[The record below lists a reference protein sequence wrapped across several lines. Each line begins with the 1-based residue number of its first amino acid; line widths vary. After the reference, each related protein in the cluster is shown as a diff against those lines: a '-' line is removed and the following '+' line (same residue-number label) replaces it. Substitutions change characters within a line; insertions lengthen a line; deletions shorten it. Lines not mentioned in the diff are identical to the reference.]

1 LGEEKPKTHLQ
12 KPKWET
18 RKPALQSGIRGYYQ
32 VNSVTSLSLP
42 PTGLRF
48 ENIDKRYGALFALRR
63 VSLEVGAGEC
73 VVLAGRNGSGKTTL
87 LRIAARI
94 VRPTAGTLSF
104 PSVSCEGK
112 EAGSQARSADL
123 NIGHY
128 ENRSAPA
135 SGQAKDRPLREAG
148 DGRPGY
154 VGHSTMVYD
163 ELTAEENL
171 ILFAKLQNV
180 AEPAAR
186 AEELLH
192 EVGLYERRNS
202 PVRTY
207 SRGMRQRIA
216 IARAL
221 IHRPSVLLF
230 DEPATGLDPLGI
242 SWLAKT
248 LGEVNRCGCTVVMSL
263 HGESEISGLATRAV
277 QLDAGSVVGDTKSG
291 ASLHSIL
298 MFGGG

>member
-1 LGEEKPKTHLQ
+1 M
-12 KPKWET
+12 
-18 RKPALQSGIRGYYQ
+18 
-32 VNSVTSLSLP
+32 TSLTLP

-48 ENIDKRYGALFALRR
+48 ESIDKRYGALFALRR
-63 VSLEVGAGEC
+63 VSLEIAPGEC
-73 VVLAGRNGSGKTTL
+73 VALAGRNGSGKTTL
-87 LRIAARI
+87 LKIAARM

-104 PSVSCEGK
+104 PGIPSKGDNSRQKHGPE
-112 EAGSQARSADL
+112 D
-123 NIGHY
+123 
-128 ENRSAPA
+128 P
-135 SGQAKDRPLREAG
+135 PLHPT
-148 DGRPGY
+148 DNRPGY

-180 AEPAAR
+180 AACAAR

-221 IHRPSVLLF
+221 IHQPSVLLF

-248 LGEVNRCGCTVVMSL
+248 LGEVNRGGCTVVMSL
-263 HGESEISGLATRAV
+263 HGESEISALATRAI
-277 QLDAGSVVGDTKSG
+277 QLDAGSVVGDTKTG

-298 MFGGG
+298 TFGGA